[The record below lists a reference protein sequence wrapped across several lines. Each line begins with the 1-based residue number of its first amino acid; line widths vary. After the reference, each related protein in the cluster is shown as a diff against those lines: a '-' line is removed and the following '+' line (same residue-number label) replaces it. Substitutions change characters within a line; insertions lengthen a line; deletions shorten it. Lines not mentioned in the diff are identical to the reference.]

1 MNATY
6 KTPTVRMAA
15 NLVRNLRARGYL
27 VRRVGQVVTIV
38 GADDQARRLTVRYAA
53 VEVKR

>member
-6 KTPTVRMAA
+6 KATTERTAV

-38 GADDQARRLTVRYAA
+38 GVDDQARRLTVRYAA

>member
-6 KTPTVRMAA
+6 KTPTIRMAA

-38 GADDQARRLTVRYAA
+38 GADDQVRRLTVRYAA